1 MVKNINIGIIGMSD
15 GNGHPYSWSA
25 IFNGYDKKIMEKCE
39 FPAIPI
45 YLKKQKFPDVQ
56 IKNAKVTH
64 IWTQDKYLSKKIASS
79 TLIENVV
86 DNYQDLVGN
95 VDAIILARDDAENHI
110 SIASFFLKKS
120 MPIFIDKPLALSV
133 SDAKKILSLQS
144 YDGQIF
150 SCSSMRYSTELK
162 LSNEQKKIVDIT
174 KNNNF
179 INFYD
184 NIDDIKTKPDIA
196 IFCCSLCYLEDPY
209 SVLKK
214 VINIKPNFI
223 AIDRTPFTEKKEDL
237 FGIQIVNKKIYPARL
252 PIITFSLNKFI
263 NFFKKEYI
271 LIEKWVAEEQPELS
285 DNYKGFLF
293 KKRY

>member
-1 MVKNINIGIIGMSD
+1 MSKFNLIKKKIKKFLPNFIIKIYHAYFTIKFIYGYKSFKHAKKSC
-15 GNGHPYSWSA
+15 GNGYSSDLIINKIYKAANLVPKKKEYERDGVNFDEIQYSWPLLSSILLA
-25 IFNGYDKKIMEKCE
+25 TKNNKLNVLDFGGSFGTSFYQNRKFLKYVKKIKWN
-39 FPAIPI
+39 I
-45 YLKKQKFPDVQ
+45 V
-56 IKNAKVTH
+56 
-64 IWTQDKYLSKKIASS
+64 
-79 TLIENVV
+79 
-86 DNYQDLVGN
+86 
-95 VDAIILARDDAENHI
+95 
-110 SIASFFLKKS
+110 
-120 MPIFIDKPLALSV
+120 
-133 SDAKKILSLQS
+133 
-144 YDGQIF
+144 
-150 SCSSMRYSTELK
+150 
-162 LSNEQKKIVDIT
+162 EQKKIVDIA

-179 INFYD
+179 INFYE
-184 NIDDIKTKPDIA
+184 NVDDIKTKPDIA

-271 LIEKWVAEEQPELS
+271 LIERWVAEEQPELS

-293 KKRY
+293 KKKY